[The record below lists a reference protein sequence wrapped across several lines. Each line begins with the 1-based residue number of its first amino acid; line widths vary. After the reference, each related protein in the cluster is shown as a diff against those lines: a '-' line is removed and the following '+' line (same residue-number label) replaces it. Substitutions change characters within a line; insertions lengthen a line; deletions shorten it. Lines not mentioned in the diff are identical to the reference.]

1 MLIGFTGKSRI
12 TGVFPKTILL
22 IIGKIINDQTPTYS
36 ETDENCYSAHL
47 IILLY
52 PRMKWM
58 KCNLPMYHRE
68 DQWEWQWGYWFAEA
82 DEAGRMQECWSRRGC
97 IRILLGSWRSQ
108 YPPVWIPW
116 LAKLRPAWH
125 VTQHMKVWSFRH
137 CQLPCLISC
146 CLTNIWYSKES
157 RNSIMI

>member
-52 PRMKWM
+52 PRMKQRPM
-58 KCNLPMYHRE
+58 KQEECRSAGVEGDAYVFSLDH
-68 DQWEWQWGYWFAEA
+68 
-82 DEAGRMQECWSRRGC
+82 DEANT
-97 IRILLGSWRSQ
+97 LLCEFLGWQ
-108 YPPVWIPW
+108 
-116 LAKLRPAWH
+116 
-125 VTQHMKVWSFRH
+125 
-137 CQLPCLISC
+137 
-146 CLTNIWYSKES
+146 N
-157 RNSIMI
+157 